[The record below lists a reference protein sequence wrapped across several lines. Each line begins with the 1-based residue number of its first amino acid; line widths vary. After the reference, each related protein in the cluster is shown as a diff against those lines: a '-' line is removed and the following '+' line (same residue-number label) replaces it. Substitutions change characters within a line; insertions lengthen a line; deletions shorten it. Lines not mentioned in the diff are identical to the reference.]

1 MLLVLVLV
9 MLLLLLM
16 LQPQFGKTLLSRE
29 GSTQGSQESV
39 IVRKLLVTS
48 FVSQLTIANEL
59 VLRHRRCTSGRVD
72 VLTEPLH

>member
-1 MLLVLVLV
+1 MLLVLFLV
-9 MLLLLLM
+9 MLLLLLL

-29 GSTQGSQESV
+29 GSTQGSHESV
-39 IVRKLLVTS
+39 IVRKLLVNS

-59 VLRHRRCTSGRVD
+59 VLRHRRCISGRVD

>member
-1 MLLVLVLV
+1 MLQREGGNANAKSITFVRP
-9 MLLLLLM
+9 LLLRGGR
-16 LQPQFGKTLLSRE
+16 P
-29 GSTQGSQESV
+29 QGSHESV
-39 IVRKLLVTS
+39 IVRKLLVNS